1 MRDLLCPPS
10 ELLSPDS
17 SKSDDQVLVEDQCLD
32 GEVVSGVGEP
42 AAYLQLAG
50 QLLAWLAA
58 RLATT
63 EESGWLASY
72 NRANLGESMVVS
84 LAGLVKEVDTE
95 MTNNNLPAQLQVVHG
110 KVMSRANLESVLL
123 QPLWTE
129 FSDSLSSLTHNLVAG
144 GSAWLTDQLS
154 SLLLVGLGLDPAAD
168 TATPWP
174 LYVRPRS
181 LAVLAQVLLVRQ
193 RQESDNYSVKTTTQV
208 QYYRGKYMY

>member
-110 KVMSRANLESVLL
+110 KVMSRVNLRVYSAAASMDRVQRLPILADPQPGGRWLCLAHRPALL
-123 QPLWTE
+123 P
-129 FSDSLSSLTHNLVAG
+129 SAG
-144 GSAWLTDQLS
+144 RA
-154 SLLLVGLGLDPAAD
+154 
-168 TATPWP
+168 
-174 LYVRPRS
+174 RP
-181 LAVLAQVLLVRQ
+181 
-193 RQESDNYSVKTTTQV
+193 
-208 QYYRGKYMY
+208 

>member
-72 NRANLGESMVVS
+72 NRANLGETMVVS

-95 MTNNNLPAQLQVVHG
+95 MTNNNLPAQLQVVH
-110 KVMSRANLESVLL
+110 ANLLPICSSPEPNLL

-168 TATPWP
+168 TATAWP

-208 QYYRGKYMY
+208 QY